1 MVVVVLAAAA
11 AVEAAAMTAA
21 SLVAGLAARLPAVV
35 AVDRWAP
42 AAGLRRA
49 VAAAVEAS
57 SRPVGSSAAALSVA
71 A

>member
-1 MVVVVLAAAA
+1 VVVILAAAV
-11 AVEAAAMTAA
+11 AVEAAAMTGA

-35 AVDRWAP
+35 AADRWAP

-49 VAAAVEAS
+49 VAVEAS
-57 SRPVGSSAAALSVA
+57 SRLVVSSTAALSVA